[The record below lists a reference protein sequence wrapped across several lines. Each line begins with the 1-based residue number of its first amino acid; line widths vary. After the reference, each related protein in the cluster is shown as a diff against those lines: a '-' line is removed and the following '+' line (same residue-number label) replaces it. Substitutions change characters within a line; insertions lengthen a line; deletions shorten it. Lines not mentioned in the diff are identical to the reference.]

1 MNRSGV
7 AMAKN
12 SWLNREVFG
21 WAMFD
26 FANQAFTLVILT
38 SMFGLYFIYDVVP
51 NDESL
56 GRQLWATAG
65 IIALSIVVVVSP
77 LIGALADFSGA
88 KKRLLFI
95 TYVVSVVFTAALGI
109 VKPGMVT
116 TAMVIFIIGYMFYA
130 IGENFMGAFLPELA
144 AEGDMGKV
152 SAFGWTLG
160 YVGGLLCLGGAALIT
175 FKWPGP
181 TGYRLI
187 CLWAGIFFLIAAL
200 PTFILLRERKQR
212 EPLPPGQTL
221 FSVGF
226 VRLATT
232 FRSLRL
238 YRVLFRFLVIMTFY
252 MGGMQII
259 IWFAQSIG
267 RKLFGLS
274 IREFAV
280 YILILSVTAIAG
292 AFITGRI
299 QDRIGARRTIILAL
313 VIWLLVMLPIPF
325 LKQQNLFLFW
335 VLGSGVGFG
344 MGMLG
349 TSSRA
354 MVGLF
359 SPPHKAAEFFG
370 FYGLGT
376 KIAAILGLALSI
388 IAERMFPNSY
398 NLVVGSSI
406 IFFVGGLLLMFTVDE
421 AAGRDACAKAAA
433 EHQAQFHD
441 YKGNLP

>member
-1 MNRSGV
+1 
-7 AMAKN
+7 MAKN
-12 SWLNREVFG
+12 SWFNREVFG

-26 FANQAFTLVILT
+26 FANQAFTMVILT
-38 SMFGLYFIYDVVP
+38 SMFGLYFIYHIVP

-56 GRQLWATAG
+56 GRQLWATMG
-65 IIALSIVVVVSP
+65 IIALIVVIVVSP

-95 TYVVSVVFTAALGI
+95 TYVVSVIFTAALGLAG
-109 VKPGMVT
+109 PGMVA
-116 TAMVIFIIGYMFYA
+116 TAMVIFIIGYIFYA

-144 AEGDMGKV
+144 AADDMGKV

-160 YVGGLLCLGGAALIT
+160 YVGGLLCLGIAILIT
-175 FKWPGP
+175 LKWPGP

-187 CLWAGIFFLIAAL
+187 CLWAGIFFMLAAL
-200 PTFILLRERKQR
+200 PTFILVRERKQH
-212 EPLPPGQTL
+212 EPLPPGQTM
-221 FSVGF
+221 FRVGF
-226 VRLATT
+226 ARLATT
-232 FRSLRL
+232 FRSLRR
-238 YRVLFRFLVIMTFY
+238 YRELFRFLVIMTFY
-252 MGGMQII
+252 LGGMQIV

-274 IREFAV
+274 DEEFAV
-280 YILILSVTAIAG
+280 YLLILTVTAIAG
-292 AFITGRI
+292 AIITGRI
-299 QDRIGARRTIILAL
+299 QDRIGARRTIMLAL
-313 VIWLLVMLPIPF
+313 IIWLLVMVPVSF
-325 LKQQNLFLFW
+325 VKEQYKFMFW
-335 VLGSGVGFG
+335 ILGSGVGLG

-376 KIAAILGLALSI
+376 KVAAVLGLVLSI
-388 IAERMFPNSY
+388 IAERLFPNSY
-398 NLVVGSSI
+398 NLVVASSA

-421 AAGRDACAKAAA
+421 AAGREACARAEA

-441 YKGNLP
+441 FKDDSPKSRIGTP